1 MRTLIPALV
10 LAGCAGG
17 GPLPP
22 ADPPP
27 PAAAASAAS
36 AAPASAAPARDDR
49 AEARLLAAGDP
60 VLALGLGAEVGD
72 IWLENPQVV
81 ALLAGLD
88 HRLGP
93 SASGG
98 AILHVGLRG
107 ATPRARLGA
116 MVPVFDEAGQRA
128 PVFDRVDIMQDGR
141 LGGPAIVRLTGRDP
155 VDDELVLTEEI
166 VLLPD
171 AEGVRLIT
179 EAENKSAGYYKGF
192 RFGQLVEWGGLARFV
207 PGELDPRGGRTTSDW
222 VGAAGPDT
230 SLVFAPPVG
239 RVVGVHGQGWSILS
253 PKPVDLT
260 PRSRE
265 RAELLLQPGRGGEA
279 DAIRQLFAARQTVVG
294 EVSGRVNVPG
304 ARVELLDGMGEPV
317 MRGVA
322 DAEGLFR
329 LPARPGR
336 LKLRASAPGRAPV
349 VEGPFSLGGGDTVSV
364 PATLGPASSL
374 RFAFDEAGQPLPV
387 RLLVLDAAGR
397 VPDLAVSEG
406 AVRAGD
412 ALVSATGRGTLALPP
427 GAYKLLVDAGPAHAQ
442 AEVPVQIGVG
452 AEAVVE
458 AALAREMST
467 EGWFALDPHVEPATG
482 TDGIVVRAVD
492 CAAAG
497 VDAVVLLGDG
507 DLPRDLGRPRLYAG
521 LATADPGVG
530 RFAGLPLTEAV
541 PALPVR
547 DRAAGRLASL
557 AGLPGDPLVAVL
569 RPRSPGWAY
578 FEHFSFD
585 AEAAALPRGFSLD
598 FQLLEVAVP
607 GGRPAV
613 EHALADYL
621 GLLKRG
627 QRVVPLG
634 GSGVRDRGGRCGV
647 ARTWLPG
654 RPDGPAALKAALTD
668 GPVVAG
674 FGPILDVTLTAG
686 GRAQVRIRAA
696 AAHRPDVVRVF
707 ADGRLAELKALPGK
721 GPLDTEVTLRVPADA
736 CAVVATVDRRTANA
750 ELDAFAVTS
759 AQAVP
764 EASCPP

>member
-1 MRTLIPALV
+1 MRTAFFAL
-10 LAGCAGG
+10 LLTACAGG
-17 GPLPP
+17 
-22 ADPPP
+22 PP
-27 PAAAASAAS
+27 PAPPLPAEEVP
-36 AAPASAAPARDDR
+36 AAPASAPATAPPEAPRGDR
-49 AEARLLAAGDP
+49 AEARLLAPGDP
-60 VLALGLGAEVGD
+60 VLTAGLGARVGD
-72 IWLENPQVV
+72 IWLENPRVV

-88 HRLGP
+88 RRLGP

-98 AILHVGLRG
+98 ALLHVGVRG

-116 MVPVFDEAGQRA
+116 LVPVFDEAGQRA
-128 PVFDRVDIMQDGR
+128 PVFDRVDILQDGR

-155 VDDELVLTEEI
+155 IDDELVVTEEL
-166 VLLPD
+166 VLLPE

-179 EAENKSAGYYKGF
+179 EAENRSAGYYKDF
-192 RFGQLVEWGGLARFV
+192 RFGQLVEWGGLDRFV

-222 VGAAGPDT
+222 VGVAGPDT
-230 SLVFAPPVG
+230 SLVIAPPVG
-239 RVVGVHGQGWSILS
+239 RLVGVHGQGWSILG
-253 PKPVDLT
+253 PKPIDLT

-279 DAIRQLFAARQTVVG
+279 DAIRQLYAARQTVVG

-336 LKLRASAPGRAPV
+336 LRLRASAPGRAPV

-364 PATLGPASSL
+364 PATLGPPSGL
-374 RFAFDEAGQPLPV
+374 RFAFDDAGQPLAV
-387 RLLVLDAAGR
+387 RLVIQDRAGQQPELG
-397 VPDLAVSEG
+397 VAGG

-412 ALVSATGRGTLALPP
+412 AVVSATGRGTLALPP
-427 GAYKLLVDAGPAHAQ
+427 GTYRLAVDAGPAHASADLTVTVEAGQ
-442 AEVPVQIGVG
+442 
-452 AEAVVE
+452 EAVLE
-458 AALAREMST
+458 TTLAREMDT
-467 EGWFALDPHVEPATG
+467 TGWFAVDPHVEPAAG

-497 VDAVVLLGDG
+497 IDAVVLLGDG
-507 DLPRDLGRPRLYAG
+507 DLPADLGRPRLFAG

-530 RFAGLPLTEAV
+530 RFAGLPLLEAV

-557 AGLPGDPLVAVL
+557 AALPGQPLVAVL

-578 FEHFSFD
+578 FQHFSFD
-585 AEAAALPRGFSLD
+585 ATAEALPRGFSLD

-607 GGRPAV
+607 GGRAAV
-613 EHALADYL
+613 EEALADYL
-621 GLLKRG
+621 ALLKRG
-627 QRVVPLG
+627 HRVAPLG

-654 RPDGPAALKAALTD
+654 QPGTAAELRSALERGPM
-668 GPVVAG
+668 VAG
-674 FGPILDVTLTAG
+674 FGPVLDVTLSDG
-686 GRAQVRIRAA
+686 GRARVRIRAA
-696 AAHRPDVVRVF
+696 AAHRPDVVRLF
-707 ADGRLAELKALPGK
+707 ADGRLAELKVIPGK
-721 GPLDTEVTLRVPADA
+721 GPLDTEVELRAPADA
-736 CAVVATVDRRTANA
+736 CAVVATVDRRAA
-750 ELDAFAVTS
+750 HADLAAFAVTGP
-759 AQAVP
+759 QPVP
-764 EASCPP
+764 GADCPP